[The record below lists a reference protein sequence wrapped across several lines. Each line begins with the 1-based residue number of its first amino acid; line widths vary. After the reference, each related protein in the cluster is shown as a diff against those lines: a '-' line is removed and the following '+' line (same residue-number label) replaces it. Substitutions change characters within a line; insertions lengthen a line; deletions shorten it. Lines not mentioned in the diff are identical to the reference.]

1 MRSVM
6 RYSRQVSLLVGAK
19 SDDVAGLFDSGDAW
33 LFRRTKGAWT
43 ERATLVAA
51 DSAAGDECGV
61 SVALGSGGA
70 PGASLALVGG
80 FKHDTAGAADAGRVW
95 P

>member
-1 MRSVM
+1 VRSVM
-6 RYSRQVSLLVGAK
+6 RNSRHGSCLVGAN
-19 SDDVAGLFDSGDAW
+19 SDDVAVVVDSGDGL

>member
-1 MRSVM
+1 MKRGS
-6 RYSRQVSLLVGAK
+6 AT
-19 SDDVAGLFDSGDAW
+19 

-80 FKHDTAGAADAGRVW
+80 VRGGGLPPTTDPYATGVPTGLVFPRFLGLAGYTDF
-95 P
+95 